1 MRIIDY
7 QYSVMTSTNGSKKI
21 PVTLLTGFLGSGKST
36 LLSNLLNDQR
46 FENTAVVVNEFG
58 ATGLDGLLIQ
68 HAEEQIVEMTSGC
81 LCCTVRGDIHET
93 LMMLSGKR
101 EKEQI
106 SKFDRLVIE
115 TTGLADPA
123 PVIHTL
129 MNDPLLDRRYF
140 LGGVV
145 TTIDA
150 LSGVETLNAHFESQ
164 KQAAVA
170 DRIVVTKTDLLEGAS
185 SNDKLSNLR
194 ELISSLNHLAPI
206 IDPQALEFS
215 PNELF
220 NTSLYDPETKGMNVR
235 RWLNSEAEDFD
246 HHQSHDSLHS
256 HEHSHSHDISRHG
269 SDIRSFTLTF
279 NFPIDVENFA
289 TSIEALTILHG
300 SNLLRIKG
308 VIKTKDQPNKP
319 LVIHGVQ
326 HIFHDPIWLDAW
338 PDSDEK
344 TRLVFITK
352 GIERQSLE
360 DYFKAWLEQESIQ
373 WS

>member
-1 MRIIDY
+1 
-7 QYSVMTSTNGSKKI
+7 MTSTNGSKKI

-36 LLSNLLNDQR
+36 LLSNLLHDER

-58 ATGLDGLLIQ
+58 ATGLDGFLIQ

-106 SKFDRLVIE
+106 PKFDRLVIE

-150 LSGVETLNAHFESQ
+150 LNALETLNVHFESQ

-170 DRIVVTKTDLLEGAS
+170 DRIVITKTDLLEGDL
-185 SNDKLSNLR
+185 SNEKLSNLR

-206 IDPQALEFS
+206 IDLQTPEFN
-215 PNELF
+215 PDELF

-235 RWLNSEAEDFD
+235 RWLNLEAEDFD
-246 HHQSHDSLHS
+246 HHQTHDSPHSHD
-256 HEHSHSHDISRHG
+256 HSHSHDISRHG

-300 SNLLRIKG
+300 NNLLRIKG
-308 VIKTKDQPNKP
+308 VIKTKDQPNRP

-326 HIFHDPIWLDAW
+326 HIFHDPVWLDAW
-338 PDSDEK
+338 PDSDER
-344 TRLVFITK
+344 TRIVFITK
-352 GIERQSLE
+352 GIERESLE
-360 DYFKAWLEQESIQ
+360 DYFKAWLEQNSAQ
-373 WS
+373 QGK

>member
-1 MRIIDY
+1 
-7 QYSVMTSTNGSKKI
+7 MTSTNSSKKI

-36 LLSNLLNDQR
+36 LLSNLLNDER

-106 SKFDRLVIE
+106 PKFDRLVIE

-150 LSGVETLNAHFESQ
+150 LNGVETLNVHFESQ

-170 DRIVVTKTDLLEGAS
+170 DRIVITKTDLLERNS
-185 SNDKLSNLR
+185 SSEQLSNLR

-206 IDPQALEFS
+206 IDLQTPEFN

-220 NTSLYDPETKGMNVR
+220 NTSLYEPETKGMNVR

-246 HHQSHDSLHS
+246 HHQTHDSP
-256 HEHSHSHDISRHG
+256 HSHDISRHG

-300 SNLLRIKG
+300 NNLLRIKG

-338 PDSDEK
+338 PDSDER

-373 WS
+373 WN

>member
-1 MRIIDY
+1 
-7 QYSVMTSTNGSKKI
+7 MTSTNGSKKI

-36 LLSNLLNDQR
+36 LLSNLLNDER

-93 LMMLSGKR
+93 LMMLFGKR

-150 LSGVETLNAHFESQ
+150 LNGVETLNVHFESQ

-170 DRIVVTKTDLLEGAS
+170 DRIVITKTDLLERNS
-185 SNDKLSNLR
+185 SSERLSNLR
-194 ELISSLNHLAPI
+194 DLISSLNHLAPI
-206 IDPQALEFS
+206 IDLQTPEFN

-246 HHQSHDSLHS
+246 HHQTHDSP
-256 HEHSHSHDISRHG
+256 HSHSHDISRHG

-300 SNLLRIKG
+300 NNLLRIKG

-338 PDSDEK
+338 PDSDER

-373 WS
+373 WN

>member
-185 SNDKLSNLR
+185 SNDRLSNLR

-206 IDPQALEFS
+206 IDPQAPEFS

-360 DYFKAWLEQESIQ
+360 DYFKAWLDQESIQ

>member
-1 MRIIDY
+1 
-7 QYSVMTSTNGSKKI
+7 MTSTNGSKKI

-36 LLSNLLNDQR
+36 LLSNLLNDER

-93 LMMLSGKR
+93 LMMLFGKR

-106 SKFDRLVIE
+106 PKFDRLVIE

-150 LSGVETLNAHFESQ
+150 LNGVETLNVHFESQ

-170 DRIVVTKTDLLEGAS
+170 DRIVITKTDLLETNS
-185 SNDKLSNLR
+185 SGEQLSNLR
-194 ELISSLNHLAPI
+194 GLISSFNHLAPI
-206 IDPQALEFS
+206 IDLQTPEFN

-246 HHQSHDSLHS
+246 HQQI
-256 HEHSHSHDISRHG
+256 HESPHSHSHDISRHG

-300 SNLLRIKG
+300 NNLLRIKG
-308 VIKTKDQPNKP
+308 VIKTKDLPNKP

-338 PDSDEK
+338 PDSDER

-360 DYFKAWLEQESIQ
+360 DYFKAWLKQESIQ
-373 WS
+373 WN

>member
-1 MRIIDY
+1 
-7 QYSVMTSTNGSKKI
+7 MTSTSGSKKI

-36 LLSNLLNDQR
+36 LLSNLLNDER

-93 LMMLSGKR
+93 LMMLFGKR
-101 EKEQI
+101 EREQI
-106 SKFDRLVIE
+106 LKFDRLVIE

-129 MNDPLLDRRYF
+129 MNDPLLVRRYF
-140 LGGVV
+140 LGGII

-150 LSGVETLNAHFESQ
+150 INGLETLNIHFESQ

-170 DRIVVTKTDLLEGAS
+170 DRIVITKTDLLEGNL
-185 SNDKLSNLR
+185 SNEKLINLR
-194 ELISSLNHLAPI
+194 EIISSLNHLAPI
-206 IDPQALEFS
+206 IDLQAPEFN
-215 PNELF
+215 PDEIF
-220 NTSLYDPETKGMNVR
+220 NTSLYDPETKTMNVR

-246 HHQSHDSLHS
+246 DHQTHDGHHSHD
-256 HEHSHSHDISRHG
+256 HSHSHDISRHG

-279 NFPIDVENFA
+279 DSPVDIENFA
-289 TSIEALTILHG
+289 TSIEALTLLHG
-300 SNLLRIKG
+300 NNLLRIKG

-344 TRLVFITK
+344 TRIVFITK
-352 GIERQSLE
+352 GIERRSLE
-360 DYFKAWLEQESIQ
+360 DYFKAWLEQNRGQ
-373 WS
+373 